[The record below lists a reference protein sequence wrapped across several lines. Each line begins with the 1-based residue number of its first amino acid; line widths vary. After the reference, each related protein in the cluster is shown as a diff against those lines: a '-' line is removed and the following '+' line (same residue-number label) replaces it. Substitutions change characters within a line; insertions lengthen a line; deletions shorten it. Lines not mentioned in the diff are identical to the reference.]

1 MEKTMHF
8 QNTKFGFEWG
18 AAKVQRLCDDDK
30 RGWVIIE
37 IVSPKNELQIYI
49 TKTGKIRVLDKNGEW
64 VKPKEKTK

>member
-1 MEKTMHF
+1 MHF

-30 RGWVIIE
+30 KGWVIIE
-37 IVSPKNELQIYI
+37 VVSPKNELQIYI

-64 VKPKEKTK
+64 VKPKKKTK